1 MNGVNQ
7 DAVLR
12 ARMLLLTTDRRVL
25 RGPNALSVYRLL
37 TTVAPEVYGSKL
49 AYVLVEAAGSPT
61 VRELPDARRALLD
74 EAVAVAEALEP
85 RNPFRAKVLARALA
99 ARRAL

>member
-1 MNGVNQ
+1 MNQ

-37 TTVAPEVYGSKL
+37 TAVAPEVYGSKL
-49 AYVLVEAAGSPT
+49 AYVLVEAAGSPA
-61 VRELPDARRALLD
+61 VRELPDARWALLE